1 MQRTTRSAGKVPD
14 IRDSPPKIPSRAKK
28 RKVLPENDVD
38 EVASVEVPVAP
49 AAPKARPRPR
59 PVLKRSIRNANTSN
73 IRQGSPSAPS
83 AARPDAS
90 TAAPRGSR
98 RSRSPATRK
107 EDEGGGDLDTSST
120 SLKPRSRSP
129 ARPDASTAAPRE
141 SRRSR
146 SPATRKKDEGGLE
159 LDMPTNSRK
168 PRSRS
173 PAPPDVSKAAPA
185 GPPWVRSRSPATRKE
200 ADADLERADEEADL
214 QIADDDE
221 EELMDTENLFLYHSS
236 SPHPMADVLPSST
249 YTSPSAIGRRRATDH
264 SPSPPATLPRLR
276 SSRARGRSTTPRS
289 WNVVAGSEHS
299 AARSDEEL
307 LKTPRLPPVKTK
319 KSLRPSSPPI
329 ASNSSESGD
338 DYEQQQD
345 LLNRQQQR
353 LVDCGYKRPQGVEDD
368 DEEEFEELLKQ
379 VEEEGMGEEEA
390 PSQKKQKAKK
400 KATSKPRKKTTK
412 SYDANEGQ
420 GDSAA
425 AAPRKGRKGKG
436 KGKGKEKARVADVEA
451 EQADNEDEDGSESEG
466 GGHQAGPVPDDIK
479 EEVIAAY
486 DAYLEKVA
494 ELAAKC
500 NKSPHTLHQV
510 VGHIVKTCRGSTPW
524 NMWQKWYATTNE
536 KPPEN
541 TLSTKDFTNESR
553 AAFKKA
559 CGLPDEQ
566 LRDKE
571 AVYAKI
577 PWLRE
582 WNEELMMKAVTLNTI
597 RIIYETFGVHVWG
610 YVIDPQG
617 EASYMFGATGA
628 FVDMRKNEPANMGQV
643 IKDCEHIFGMYE
655 IKKRGGPVLGPSLN
669 LLPADFEQKDGEKLR
684 DAGRR
689 TFSRIMAAQTS
700 VACGKASNNM
710 MRMQWGPKFL
720 DLAFEH
726 QFKIVNYPPTLEDLH
741 LMIGEAFDMRKIG
754 TAQFQEFLP
763 AMEKVNCLQTTRK
776 NADDDDV
783 DADDAMAI
791 VSWDDND
798 KAWALEDQRD
808 VVLIAAVDG
817 RSLRSVKDSEAYSSA
832 LVKERMKTKASRKKS
847 KAKRQRSS
855 SQSRSRSR
863 SRSRSP
869 SRRPLPLP
877 RSLSH
882 SRNLPRSPSRSRE
895 EKRYYAPYPDYGSYP
910 PYPQYSEHQRR
921 SPPPQAG
928 PSRHHDEYLPPPP
941 RSVAPPPPPADY
953 GHYHTPVYPPTN
965 SRNDAWS
972 YERPVAPLPRHHDA
986 APPAFARGR
995 TARQESR
1002 PRPASPPARAEL
1014 ARLPPI
1020 QENAPRQEGRGTGTS
1035 RGTTKARGTSAR
1047 PQHGRSPEPEARAS
1061 ASASR
1066 HETGSVDR
1074 PAKRQRTEGRPL
1086 ESGELKRKRE
1096 DESTATPDEP
1106 HRLISCR
1113 FNYPNAEIWSAT
1125 SFKQVKTQ
1133 TRADRRTLALY
1144 KGKWD
1149 LIGSGYTPVF
1159 ATSVD
1164 ERRYKSEIEL
1174 HSLHEPPR

>member
-1 MQRTTRSAGKVPD
+1 MPRQPRPESLGVRAL
-14 IRDSPPKIPSRAKK
+14 PPLAKK
-28 RKVLPENDVD
+28 MKA
-38 EVASVEVPVAP
+38 VASLT
-49 AAPKARPRPR
+49 R
-59 PVLKRSIRNANTSN
+59 
-73 IRQGSPSAPS
+73 RQILG
-83 AARPDAS
+83 
-90 TAAPRGSR
+90 
-98 RSRSPATRK
+98 
-107 EDEGGGDLDTSST
+107 
-120 SLKPRSRSP
+120 
-129 ARPDASTAAPRE
+129 
-141 SRRSR
+141 
-146 SPATRKKDEGGLE
+146 
-159 LDMPTNSRK
+159 
-168 PRSRS
+168 S
-173 PAPPDVSKAAPA
+173 PAPALPRLPTSQQPRPQDLRGRVRALPPLAKKMKAAATLTPAPA

-200 ADADLERADEEADL
+200 DDADLERADEEADL

-221 EELMDTENLFLYHSS
+221 EELMDTDNLFLYHSS
-236 SPHPMADVLPSST
+236 SPHPMADVLP
-249 YTSPSAIGRRRATDH
+249 
-264 SPSPPATLPRLR
+264 
-276 SSRARGRSTTPRS
+276 
-289 WNVVAGSEHS
+289 
-299 AARSDEEL
+299 
-307 LKTPRLPPVKTK
+307 
-319 KSLRPSSPPI
+319 
-329 ASNSSESGD
+329 
-338 DYEQQQD
+338 
-345 LLNRQQQR
+345 
-353 LVDCGYKRPQGVEDD
+353 
-368 DEEEFEELLKQ
+368 
-379 VEEEGMGEEEA
+379 
-390 PSQKKQKAKK
+390 
-400 KATSKPRKKTTK
+400 
-412 SYDANEGQ
+412 
-420 GDSAA
+420 
-425 AAPRKGRKGKG
+425 
-436 KGKGKEKARVADVEA
+436 
-451 EQADNEDEDGSESEG
+451 
-466 GGHQAGPVPDDIK
+466 
-479 EEVIAAY
+479 
-486 DAYLEKVA
+486 
-494 ELAAKC
+494 

-524 NMWQKWYATTNE
+524 NVWQKWYATTNE

-582 WNEELMMKAVTLNTI
+582 WNEELMMKAVTLWREKGVLKRKINKALEPIVNTI
-597 RIIYETFGVHVWG
+597 CIIYETFGVHVWG

-700 VACGKASNNM
+700 VACGKASNDM

-763 AMEKVNCLQTTRK
+763 AMEKANCLQTTRK

-783 DADDAMAI
+783 DADNAMAI
-791 VSWDDND
+791 VSWDDDD
-798 KAWALEDQRD
+798 KARALEDQLD

-817 RSLRSVKDSEAYSSA
+817 RSLRSVKDSAAYSSA

-847 KAKRQRSS
+847 KAKRQCSS
-855 SQSRSRSR
+855 SQSRSR

-877 RSLSH
+877 RSLSR
-882 SRNLPRSPSRSRE
+882 SQNLPRSPSRSRE
-895 EKRYYAPYPDYGSYP
+895 EKRYYAPYPDAPYPDYGSYP

-928 PSRHHDEYLPPPP
+928 PSRHHDEYLPRPP

-953 GHYHTPVYPPTN
+953 GHYHAPVYPPTH

-972 YERPVAPLPRHHDA
+972 YECPVAPLPRHHDT

-1020 QENAPRQEGRGTGTS
+1020 QEDAPRQEGRGTGTS

-1047 PQHGRSPEPEARAS
+1047 PQHRRSPEPEARAS
-1061 ASASR
+1061 ASASP

-1086 ESGELKRKRE
+1086 ESGEPKRKRE

-1113 FNYPNAEIWSAT
+1113 FNYPNAKIWSAT